1 MILLEEIHNLYLYC
15 DMLKFNNLLGEQ
27 SYFLC
32 VWLWPISL
40 YFWRDLSFNV
50 HYAVAKSFLPEQKEM
65 LTLRSKWSWYWIL
78 NNKSNQIKKV
88 FLFCWNIFFFLNS
101 SSCLILNKMIN
112 CFSYG
117 QFTML
122 FDVHPFLKNNFN
134 NLTNILAI

>member
-50 HYAVAKSFLPEQKEM
+50 HYAVAKSFLPEQKEI

-88 FLFCWNIFFFLNS
+88 FLFCWNIFFFWIQVHAS
-101 SSCLILNKMIN
+101 FWTKWLIVFLMDNLL
-112 CFSYG
+112 CFLMSI
-117 QFTML
+117 
-122 FDVHPFLKNNFN
+122 HS
-134 NLTNILAI
+134 